1 MKKQENVTCNQGKN
15 QSIDADLERIEMI
28 GLACSDVN
36 MISVLEYVKGS
47 MHR

>member
-15 QSIDADLERIEMI
+15 QSIDAGLEQIEMI

-36 MISVLEYVKGS
+36 MISVLS
-47 MHR
+47 M